1 MAAEHF
7 QGLFPGVFRSFQ
19 YITYIPDTETGEE
32 VIHIADKGLFPLL
45 VGDHVVAGDNA
56 DPGGTVHEKTE
67 HAGGYAA
74 GLNCILPNIAEN
86 SFHRGLRVD
95 ENNGNIQIDQAPDG
109 VRDFLG
115 ADRKND
121 RAGNPFFSHSPD
133 TCSLSFGIGASDLV
147 IFHLNIKTLKIL
159 YDYIDALTDP
169 DCGLDLRQDNF
180 HLHLPVLIVQR
191 LGQRIRLV
199 TIFLQKLLDFL
210 SFFLAHAGAVMDHLI
225 HCGFSGS
232 CHFGDLL

>member
-1 MAAEHF
+1 MLGYFFVDQIFEQDAHGQAPLHEKTAAQSTGDIACLEESADFFIFFVTDDNRPDLRAGLFSVFAQGRADFGDTAACYENRVDLRMAAEHF

-121 RAGNPFFSHSPD
+121 RAGISS
-133 TCSLSFGIGASDLV
+133 A
-147 IFHLNIKTLKIL
+147 IL
-159 YDYIDALTDP
+159 
-169 DCGLDLRQDNF
+169 
-180 HLHLPVLIVQR
+180 
-191 LGQRIRLV
+191 RI
-199 TIFLQKLLDFL
+199 
-210 SFFLAHAGAVMDHLI
+210 HAA
-225 HCGFSGS
+225 
-232 CHFGDLL
+232 